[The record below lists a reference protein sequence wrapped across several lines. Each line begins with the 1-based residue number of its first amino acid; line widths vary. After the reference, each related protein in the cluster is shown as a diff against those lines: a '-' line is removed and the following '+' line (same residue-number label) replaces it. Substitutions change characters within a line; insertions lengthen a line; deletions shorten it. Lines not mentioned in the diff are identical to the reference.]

1 MWRFIDEST
10 SEMKKLL
17 VANGVRKFPSGMR
30 FLDNRAD
37 WEKSNGYA
45 GRKTLD
51 AIHQQIEDAGWT
63 EGDSS
68 SGISPDG
75 SSAGNGDKYTSPD
88 GRIVASMYSYYG
100 CTSCDN
106 SFSITFKLIG

>member
-1 MWRFIDEST
+1 MWRLIDEST

-17 VANGVRKFPSGMR
+17 IANGVRKFPSGMR

-37 WEKSNGYA
+37 WEKSKGYA

-51 AIHQQIEDAGWT
+51 AMRQQIEDAGWT

-88 GRIVASMYSYYG
+88 GMIVASMYSYYG

>member
-1 MWRFIDEST
+1 MWRLIDEST

-17 VANGVRKFPSGMR
+17 VANGVGKFPSGMR

-63 EGDSS
+63 GVIVRLGYRQMARLQEMETSTPLLMAGLWQACIPTMVAPPATTASQSRSS
-68 SGISPDG
+68 
-75 SSAGNGDKYTSPD
+75 
-88 GRIVASMYSYYG
+88 
-100 CTSCDN
+100 
-106 SFSITFKLIG
+106 